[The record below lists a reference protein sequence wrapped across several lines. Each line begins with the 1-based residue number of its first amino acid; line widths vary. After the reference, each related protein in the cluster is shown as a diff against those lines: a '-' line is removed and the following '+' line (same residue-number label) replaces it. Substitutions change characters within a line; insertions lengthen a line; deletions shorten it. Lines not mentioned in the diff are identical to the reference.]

1 MLYIL
6 AVPTDPFTSSQ
17 DDGECGRGTVLL
29 FELVIRLG
37 IPTDPFLLV
46 SLQQFGHLVAVGACL
61 QQIRK
66 YLGRL
71 WSHSFFIL

>member
-1 MLYIL
+1 
-6 AVPTDPFTSSQ
+6 
-17 DDGECGRGTVLL
+17 
-29 FELVIRLG
+29 
-37 IPTDPFLLV
+37 
-46 SLQQFGHLVAVGACL
+46 VAVGACL